1 MANIK
6 PLHAITDHD
15 LPYVSP
21 SAAIW
26 VYRCINSTGSQ
37 TGIWAATDP
46 IDMASDK
53 IVPHEAVL
61 PKKLDHL
68 VSYMKKNEVSRSP
81 VLLTYKPHQQITN
94 IIVDIC
100 SHQAS
105 RIINTLNEVHHLW
118 CVSDPKMISDLQKA
132 FLELEEVYVADGHH
146 RLAATKQLG
155 RSISSLYVS
164 TDELEIHPFHRIIKL
179 EKQDKM
185 RNAERLSH
193 IFNPTTFLGNLS
205 LHYDITNSIAQEPF
219 RPDRRNRMGMFF
231 QGRWYQLDLKQE
243 GRQLLSR
250 PDVSLLQD
258 LILAPLLDI
267 RNPDFG
273 NRLQNYPDSEWNKFT
288 LELHLSPMNIGFT
301 LYPMLVSEFLD
312 AARHGTLLPP
322 KSTWITPKI
331 PDGLLMDAGTS
342 GTVDP
347 SPQKLKNVI

>member
-6 PLHAITDHD
+6 PLYAITDHY
-15 LPYVSP
+15 LPNLSP
-21 SAAIW
+21 GAAIW
-26 VYRCINSTGSQ
+26 VYRCVNSTGSQ

-46 IDMASDK
+46 VDMARGK

-68 VSYMKKNEVSRSP
+68 VSYMNKNEVTRSP

-94 IIVDIC
+94 IIADIC
-100 SHQAS
+100 SQQTSHTSSAS
-105 RIINTLNEVHHLW
+105 NEVHHLW

-164 TDELEIHPFHRIIKL
+164 ADELEIHPFHRIIKL
-179 EKQDKM
+179 DKRDKM
-185 RNAERLSH
+185 TSAELLRD
-193 IFNPTTFLGNLS
+193 IFNPTTFLDNLS
-205 LHYDITNSIAQEPF
+205 LHYDITKSISQEPF

-231 QGRWYQLDLKQE
+231 QGNWYQLDLKRE
-243 GRQLLSR
+243 GRQLPSQ
-250 PDVSLLQD
+250 PDVSLLQE

-267 RNPDFG
+267 RNPDFD

-288 LELHLSPMNIGFT
+288 LELDHSTMNIGFT

-347 SPQKLKNVI
+347 SPQEIKI